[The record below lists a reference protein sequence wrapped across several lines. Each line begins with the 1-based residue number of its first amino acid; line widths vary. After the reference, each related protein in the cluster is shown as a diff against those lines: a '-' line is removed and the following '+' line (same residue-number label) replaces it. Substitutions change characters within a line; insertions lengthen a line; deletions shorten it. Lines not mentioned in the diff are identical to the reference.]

1 MLRVMSMHKYICPPY
16 VPPTLCRNWVLPKKQ
31 GSAEKME
38 KKENKELRRNIYQN
52 FKENVL
58 SSCKGTKLLCNRS
71 TRWNIKSP
79 YLLANNVW
87 PCFWA
92 AELWVE
98 SKWLFCCQ
106 NLCRRWLQS
115 EAAKNIRTGKTSGC
129 ISCCHLA
136 YANSLL
142 LLKLTKRRGISF
154 WLQFVHSENLSSSC
168 SFKFLWF
175 R

>member
-1 MLRVMSMHKYICPPY
+1 MFLQ
-16 VPPTLCRNWVLPKKQ
+16 LCAEIECCQRSRALQKNWR
-31 GSAEKME
+31 

-71 TRWNIKSP
+71 TRWNIKSQ

-136 YANSLL
+136 NAKFTSVQTHKEKGNKLL
-142 LLKLTKRRGISF
+142 ITI
-154 WLQFVHSENLSSSC
+154 C
-168 SFKFLWF
+168 SQWEFIQQL
-175 R
+175 